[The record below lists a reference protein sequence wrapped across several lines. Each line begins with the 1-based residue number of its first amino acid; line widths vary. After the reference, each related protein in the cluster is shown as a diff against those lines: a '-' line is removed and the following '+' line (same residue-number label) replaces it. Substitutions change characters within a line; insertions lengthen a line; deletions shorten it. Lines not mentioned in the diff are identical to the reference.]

1 MALFNFNRKGIDAG
15 SAIKRAKKRKV
26 NVPVKGGN
34 SLVTTIELIRK
45 AVNEKLGGGIDDL
58 ACITSEEELATYV
71 KHFIDNGCGGL
82 DTETTGLNCVDDKI
96 AGVNLYTPGE
106 KGIYVPLNHVS
117 YMTGAKLK
125 DQLPLDIVKKY
136 ITQLENV
143 KLDFSNAHF
152 DLQVLYW
159 QMGIDNIKAYWD
171 TQLAANLL
179 NENEPHGLKYLY
191 EKYVKKE
198 EDANS
203 KQLATFGTLFRGVP
217 FTKIPLDIAYLYA
230 GKDPKMSYELGEFQ
244 RKYLNDTDPTMI
256 KRHLDDVYRVMVDI
270 EMPTVPAVLDM
281 EIKGINIDMDLN
293 KKLSEKYH
301 KRKEDVENKLKIE
314 FDKYSTELEAFKKK
328 HPDLSSRLSNPINIS
343 SPKQL
348 GIFFYDVLG
357 LKSPDKDK
365 PRGTG
370 ADILDK
376 FEVPVAKLILEYREI
391 DKLLGTYVDKL
402 PTVLSKRTN
411 KIHCNFNQ
419 YGTVTGRFSSDNPNL
434 QNIPSHNKDIRK
446 MFIPDDGNV
455 LIGGDY
461 SQQEPRSLAHMSGDE
476 KMIEAYKK
484 GRDIYA
490 TIASYVYKV
499 PYEECLEFNP
509 DGTTNAVGKQRRAN
523 LKGVVLGIIYG
534 RGVNSIAEKLKLTKK
549 EAQSII
555 DEFFTLFPKVKQF
568 TEDSIRMA
576 HELGY
581 VTTFSG
587 RRRRLPDINLPP
599 YEFKYIDKSTSD
611 SFNPFFDTADDVE
624 SDEVPEYIQLSY
636 TAMLNKARFDKK
648 RRKMILYKART
659 EGITIKNNTG
669 YIAQAERQCVNSR
682 IQGSAADMTKKAM
695 IALHNNKR
703 LKELGYCMLI
713 QVHDEIIGQCPLEAV
728 KEVKPILEECM
739 LNAVKLVV
747 PMSVDVDITK
757 CWYGESLNIE

>member
-1 MALFNFNRKGIDAG
+1 MALFNFNRKGIDAS
-15 SAIKRAKKRKV
+15 SAIKRTKKRKV
-26 NVPVKGGN
+26 STPVRGGN
-34 SLVTTIELIRK
+34 NLVTTIELIRK
-45 AVNEKLGGGIDDL
+45 TVNEKLGGGMDDL
-58 ACITSEEELATYV
+58 ACVTSEEELANYI
-71 KHFIDNGCGGL
+71 KHFKDNGCGGL
-82 DTETTGLNCVDDKI
+82 DTETTGLNVVDDKI

-125 DQLPLDIVKKY
+125 DQLPLDVVKKY
-136 ITQLENV
+136 IMQLENT

-159 QMGIDNIKAYWD
+159 QMGINNIKAYWD

-198 EDANS
+198 DTNS
-203 KQLATFGTLFRGVP
+203 KQLATFGTLFRGIP

-230 GKDPKMSYELGEFQ
+230 GKDPKMSYELAEFQ
-244 RKYLNDTDPTMI
+244 RKYLNNTDADVV
-256 KRHLDDVYRVMVDI
+256 KRHLDDVYRVMIDI

-281 EIKGINIDMDLN
+281 EIKGIKLDLDLN
-293 KKLSEKYH
+293 KKLSAKYRQ
-301 KRKEDVENKLKIE
+301 KKAEVEEKLKIE
-314 FDKYSTELEAFKKK
+314 FNKYDKEFKEFKIK
-328 HPDLSSRLSNPINIS
+328 HPDLASRLSNPINIS

-348 GIFFYDVLG
+348 GIFFYDMLG
-357 LKSPDKDK
+357 LKPVDREK

-370 ADILDK
+370 ADILGK
-376 FEVPVAKLILEYREI
+376 FDVPVAKLILEYREL
-391 DKLLGTYVDKL
+391 DKLLGTYIDKL
-402 PTVLSKRTN
+402 PTVLSKRTG
-411 KIHCNFNQ
+411 KIHCTFNQ
-419 YGTVTGRFSSDNPNL
+419 YGTVTGRFSSDSPNL

-446 MFIPDDGNV
+446 MFIPDDGNI

-476 KMIEAYKK
+476 KMIKAYKNGK
-484 GRDIYA
+484 DIYA

-509 DGTTNAVGKQRRAN
+509 DGTTNTIGKQRRSN

-534 RGVNSIAEKLKLTKK
+534 RGVNSIAEKLNLTKK

-576 HELGY
+576 RELGY
-581 VTTFSG
+581 VTTLSG
-587 RRRRLPDINLPP
+587 RRRRLPDINLPR
-599 YEFKYIDKSTSD
+599 YEFKYKDKSTSD
-611 SFNPFFDTADDVE
+611 NFNPFFDTADDVE
-624 SDEVPEYIQLSY
+624 NDEVPEYVQLSY
-636 TAMLNKARFDKK
+636 TAMLEKSRFDKK
-648 RRKMILYKART
+648 RKNVILSKART
-659 EGITIKNNTG
+659 EGISIKNNTG
-669 YIAQAERQCVNSR
+669 LIAQAERQCVNSR
-682 IQGSAADMTKKAM
+682 IQGSAADMTKIAM

-713 QVHDEIIGQCPLEAV
+713 QVHDEIIGQCPIDVV
-728 KEVKPILEECM
+728 KEVKPILESCM

-747 PMSVDVDITK
+747 PMSVDIDITK
-757 CWYGESLNIE
+757 CWYGESLNII